1 MAEFKYY
8 TRRYSTFL
16 FRKLVFHEENL
27 FENSIENFWWNSK
40 FISAGVPLQ
49 TMGHRGLER
58 SERRGVGQ
66 GEEAGVSVLAKSLT
80 ARLRLRA
87 SKLCDPT
94 LEKSHLHESQ
104 VTINCQNGQL
114 KEYASRVWVGAGVGV
129 WSSLGDTKYTVRG

>member
-1 MAEFKYY
+1 MNPSVRLHSSSLDPSRSHFPA
-8 TRRYSTFL
+8 
-16 FRKLVFHEENL
+16 
-27 FENSIENFWWNSK
+27 
-40 FISAGVPLQ
+40 Q
-49 TMGHRGLER
+49 LER

-114 KEYASRVWVGAGVGV
+114 KEYR
-129 WSSLGDTKYTVRG
+129 LGWLSWLGEVSTRSERGTEDTHKEIRWLRGNQNILNKK